1 MFSIQDQWEKNSMFQ
16 NIIVLKTK
24 SWTMWELRN
33 LEEQNCL
40 YHNTSYI
47 LYWYSTKHRTDASGY
62 SCGVVY
68 ITSLLANTTME
79 SELESHYFVFGE
91 KNKCTTITQMRAG
104 AMVLPSKHKPFV
116 SIPPKQ
122 DACAEGRFSSRTWGA
137 WVPETNR
144 KLRVQLLLL
153 HEDNLPLPPHLS
165 PPPWREALGGPRSTR
180 SVTHIT
186 LAEKSSPAASCT
198 RHTGTEEHSATNCL
212 LPTRSQ
218 SGKTPI
224 QSGFSQSD

>member
-1 MFSIQDQWEKNSMFQ
+1 MDNVRTEKPWGTELLISQYIVHFILIFNKTQ
-16 NIIVLKTK
+16 NRCFRVF
-24 SWTMWELRN
+24 MWC
-33 LEEQNCL
+33 CL
-40 YHNTSYI
+40 HYI
-47 LYWYSTKHRTDASGY
+47 W
-62 SCGVVY
+62 
-68 ITSLLANTTME
+68 SLLANTTME

-122 DACAEGRFSSRTWGA
+122 DAYVCAEGRFSSRTWGA

-198 RHTGTEEHSATNCL
+198 RHTGTEEHSATNCS

-218 SGKTPI
+218 SGKTAI